1 MCGNYRQHIQQCLR
15 RISLNPESRR
25 TLSRS
30 KLQIYCQQCSSALC
44 SLQKKCGAFTGAART
59 QQLRSHHK
67 MLYFKM
73 LVFSSLMMT
82 LVFSTPL
89 KSCCKTGRASHS
101 HSSSSK
107 NSQSCWAPL
116 SLSSLLKP
124 TSDLLVFS
132 GKPHPCGMVPQVAQL
147 TANSF
152 LPHHMKSLPG
162 SSSLFVY
169 FNNMQNAE

>member
-1 MCGNYRQHIQQCLR
+1 MLEEDFIKPREQ
-15 RISLNPESRR
+15 ED
-25 TLSRS
+25 LSRS
-30 KLQIYCQQCSSALC
+30 KLQIYCQQRSSALG

-59 QQLRSHHK
+59 QQLRSHHN

-82 LVFSTPL
+82 LVFSRPL
-89 KSCCKTGRASHS
+89 KSCCKIGRASHS

-107 NSQSCWAPL
+107 KPL
-116 SLSSLLKP
+116 RAVKPLCLSLLKP
-124 TSDLLVFS
+124 TSDLLVFL

-162 SSSLFVY
+162 SSKVQIVCLL
-169 FNNMQNAE
+169 Q